1 MHLAILFTPLGI
13 WTYSLVNANIG
24 ISSTKDL
31 SNYHLQ
37 FIAITTWLIS
47 KGQLGDLE
55 QQRAYIRAFQPPL
68 LTVIINCLQLKYPDH
83 HPNVP
88 HKVEEVY
95 DTAQFVLQGYS
106 SFTQNLIAAAAPP
119 ITQQS

>member
-1 MHLAILFTPLGI
+1 MDLLISEHQH
-13 WTYSLVNANIG
+13 VG

-37 FIAITTWLIS
+37 FIVITTWLIS
-47 KGQLGDLE
+47 KGQLVDLE
-55 QQRAYIRAFQPPL
+55 QRRTYIRAFQPPL
-68 LTVIINCLQLKYPDH
+68 LTVIMNHLQLKYPNH

-95 DTAQFVLQGYS
+95 NAAQFLLQGYS
-106 SFTQNLIAAAAPP
+106 SFTQNLIAAAVPQ
-119 ITQQS
+119 TT